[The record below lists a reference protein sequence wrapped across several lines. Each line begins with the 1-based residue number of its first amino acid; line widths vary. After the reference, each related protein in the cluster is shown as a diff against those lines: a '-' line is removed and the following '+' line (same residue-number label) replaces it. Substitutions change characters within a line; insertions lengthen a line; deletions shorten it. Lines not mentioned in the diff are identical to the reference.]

1 MWDGRCGT
9 VPCSHREGRLRPSGH
24 DDRRRP
30 PIVRPRP
37 GNPARSVCRSYARR
51 MNRISV
57 AMPEDLE
64 AHVRELAGGNLS
76 AYVLEAVRARVDKD
90 LRMRA
95 YYASIGGRPQL
106 DESEEDRAAMARIRS
121 FLQL

>member
-1 MWDGRCGT
+1 
-9 VPCSHREGRLRPSGH
+9 
-24 DDRRRP
+24 
-30 PIVRPRP
+30 
-37 GNPARSVCRSYARR
+37 

-64 AHVRELAGGNLS
+64 AHVRELAAGNLS

-121 FLQL
+121 FLQLPGSA